1 MLVCL
6 LLLYFIISHLSSYLT
21 PLHYMHTSL
30 PTRPSCHQILFI
42 PIPPRRTQTH
52 TTSPHTTPTHTS
64 LSPLSTPHTTHYRSS
79 WRLETTLREP
89 AEWSRRKWLG
99 KKSKKRDNVLERK
112 THRGSRVEYREEG
125 GRRDRTGGLP
135 SPQTRL
141 TPYEAV

>member
-1 MLVCL
+1 MLFCL

-42 PIPPRRTQTH
+42 PIPPLPTPHQSYIPL
-52 TTSPHTTPTHTS
+52 TTLH
-64 LSPLSTPHTTHYRSS
+64 TPHTTHHRSS

-89 AEWSRRKWLG
+89 AEWSRRKWRG

-112 THRGSRVEYREEG
+112 THRGSRVEYRGEG

-141 TPYEAV
+141 APY